1 MMQACIKALKAQIAE
16 DTESLKQA
24 TALRE
29 KGAAEFNAEEKE
41 MMQAVTNLK
50 NAVTVLSK
58 HQSSSS
64 LLQLD
69 SPELASVRAVVEDAS
84 LKYDLMQAKE
94 QTRRLRKP
102 KRKSVA
108 ALLA

>member
-16 DTESLKQA
+16 DTASLKKA

-29 KGAAEFNAEEKE
+29 KEAAEFSAEEKE

-84 LKYDLMQAKE
+84 LKYDLLQGDHP
-94 QTRRLRKP
+94 RRLGAP
-102 KRKSVA
+102 KRQSA
-108 ALLA
+108 